1 MHLPA
6 HCLGTKQAWVALGA
20 CQIQLTQR
28 QAGKADDLVFDA
40 GTDEFHVVLVH
51 RGGKYG
57 KEAFVVTHR
66 ATLRLLAKGPVHP
79 LKMYHPK

>member
-1 MHLPA
+1 M
-6 HCLGTKQAWVALGA
+6 
-20 CQIQLTQR
+20 
-28 QAGKADDLVFDA
+28 
-40 GTDEFHVVLVH
+40 LVH

-57 KEAFVVTHR
+57 KEAFVVTDR